1 MFSNWL
7 MLNQMPSVHAA
18 DDFVRGVAPQRTLSQ
33 GYPTYPTG
41 TETGTPACLGILSK
55 ARLLSAT
62 GADL

>member
-18 DDFVRGVAPQRTLSQ
+18 DNSIRGVAPQRLLSQ

-41 TETGTPACLGILSK
+41 TESGITCLGILSK